1 MATKTK
7 ILSYLFIVFFV
18 LIGLYN
24 VNWGKFVCDL
34 RNGAIVV
41 LLSAATGTSLHWY
54 AHFEELIRTK
64 EKSFLNSLMRDVTGV
79 TVIISLI
86 ATGFVLHNIEGSCER
101 FPVSQ
106 RFKLVDLVGK
116 LYTHRN
122 VLQKDSINLEHKFDK
137 LRSLNKAHEELPP
150 ERMLV
155 TERTQERMLVPK
167 RTQDKMLVVERTQE
181 RLLAP
186 KRTKNGGLSK
196 WERRLNQILKLIKQ
210 SQCWLLRH

>member
-1 MATKTK
+1 
-7 ILSYLFIVFFV
+7 
-18 LIGLYN
+18 
-24 VNWGKFVCDL
+24 
-34 RNGAIVV
+34 
-41 LLSAATGTSLHWY
+41 
-54 AHFEELIRTK
+54 
-64 EKSFLNSLMRDVTGV
+64 MRDVTGV

-86 ATGFVLHNIEGSCER
+86 ATGIVLHNIEGSCER

-122 VLQKDSINLEHKFDK
+122 VLQKDSINLEHKFDQ

-167 RTQDKMLVVERTQE
+167 RTQDKMLVAERTQE
-181 RLLAP
+181 RMLAP
-186 KRTKNGGLSK
+186 KRKKNGGLSK